1 MVKDVSIIIPSRMGS
16 TRLPGKPL
24 KIIAGKP
31 MKDHFRFATAYWHT
45 FCGTGGDPFGPG
57 TKIFPWDYTDN
68 PIKNAKNRLNAAF
81 EFFTK
86 LGTNFYC
93 FHDRDIAPEGKN
105 LKETI
110 INLELMVNLAKEKQ
124 EESGV
129 KLLWGTANL
138 FSNPIYMNGAATNP
152 DFKVVA
158 HAAAQVKS
166 AIDATIELKGDNYVF
181 WGGREGYS
189 SLLNTNNLCRGPKIR
204 ASAEI
209 ISVYKTAE
217 LDKSL

>member
-1 MVKDVSIIIPSRMGS
+1 MSIKISI
-16 TRLPGKPL
+16 GKKEYFPQIKRIKYEGPKSNNPL
-24 KIIAGKP
+24 SFKYYDSEKIIAGKP

-68 PIKNAKNRLNAAF
+68 PIKNAKNRLDAAF

-105 LKETI
+105 LKESI

-166 AIDATIELKGDNYVF
+166 AIDATIELK
-181 WGGREGYS
+181 
-189 SLLNTNNLCRGPKIR
+189 
-204 ASAEI
+204 EI
-209 ISVYKTAE
+209 IMCFGAVEKVIPHY
-217 LDKSL
+217 